1 MHSKTPDFTLDGVKF
16 YSYQASDSHGSHC
29 KIFTVNKVSV
39 SSRVYFHALLQV
51 LQRTGCWEHVMYLV
65 SVIGTYNWTA
75 EDIALSTEVLGSQV
89 YTKTE
94 AIKVYTK
101 VLGVLE
107 DLLEKICRLKGCKSP
122 GHRRVPYFETV
133 TQVAEEL
140 VKLDQE
146 ITNAQTKLI
155 ELERAEVSQSISL
168 IARKHQIERTS

>member
-1 MHSKTPDFTLDGVKF
+1 MHSKTTDFTLDGVKF

-51 LQRTGCWEHVMYLV
+51 LQRTGCWDHVMYLV

-94 AIKVYTK
+94 AISLTK
-101 VLGVLE
+101 H
-107 DLLEKICRLKGCKSP
+107 S
-122 GHRRVPYFETV
+122 
-133 TQVAEEL
+133 
-140 VKLDQE
+140 
-146 ITNAQTKLI
+146 
-155 ELERAEVSQSISL
+155 
-168 IARKHQIERTS
+168 RTT